1 MTKFGLKTGCTILS
15 VRRKAVGERYLTK
28 DKHFIYLDHNATTPV
43 SPEAVSAM
51 MPYLKEEFGN
61 PSSGYL
67 LGARAKEAVAQARQ
81 AVALLLGCQQ
91 DEVIFTS
98 GGSESNNMVLKGL
111 VDFKNAER
119 SHIITCAVEH
129 PAILNPALFL
139 MELGVRV
146 TILPVNRFGQVDPEA
161 VQQAISLDTTLVSIM
176 LANNETGTL
185 QPIKEISKI
194 AKECGVPV
202 HTDAAQAVGKL
213 EVDVNEL
220 GVDFLTVAGHKLYG
234 PKGIGALFIRDGQN
248 IKSLIH
254 GAGQE
259 AGIRAGT
266 ENVMLAVGLGTACRV
281 VRERL
286 GDDIRNMK
294 RLRDRLQELLFE
306 GLEGLV
312 LNGHPDERLPNT
324 LNVSVPGLEGGRIL
338 DGIPEIM
345 ASTGAACH
353 DRTVRLSHVLSA
365 MAVPLEI
372 GMGALRLTVGRTN
385 TIEQIEEAAQLI
397 INQVKRM
404 RDRA

>member
-1 MTKFGLKTGCTILS
+1 MSTEKDIILKLYSSMKNTYKNL
-15 VRRKAVGERYLTK
+15 
-28 DKHFIYLDHNATTPV
+28 IYLDHNATTPV
-43 SPEAVSAM
+43 IPEAVSAM
-51 MPYLKEEFGN
+51 MPYLKDEFGN
-61 PSSGYL
+61 PSSDYL
-67 LGARAKEAVAQARQ
+67 MGVRAKEAVERARQ
-81 AVALLLGCQQ
+81 EVATLIGCHKE
-91 DEVIFTS
+91 EVIFTS

-111 VDFKNAER
+111 VDFKNAAK

-146 TILPVNRFGQVDPEA
+146 TVLPVNSFGQVDPEDVKKA
-161 VQQAISLDTTLVSIM
+161 LSPDTTLVSIM

-185 QPIKEISKI
+185 QPIKEISKL
-194 AKECGVPV
+194 AKEYGVSV

-213 EVDVNEL
+213 GVDVHEL

-234 PKGIGALFIRDGQN
+234 PKGIGALFISEGRK
-248 IKSLIH
+248 IEPIIH

-259 AGIRAGT
+259 AGKRAGT
-266 ENVMLAVGLGTACRV
+266 ENTILAVGLGEACRV
-281 VRERL
+281 ADQRL
-286 GDDIRNMK
+286 RGDMKEMK

-312 LNGHPDERLPNT
+312 LNGHPDKRLPNT
-324 LNVSVPGLEGGRIL
+324 LNVSVPGLEGHSIL

-353 DRTVRLSHVLSA
+353 DRTVSLSHVLSA
-365 MAVPLEI
+365 MDVPPEI

-385 TIEQIEEAAQLI
+385 TIEQIEKAAQLI

-404 RDRA
+404 KHGK